1 MHFSEQFLDSLHQHT
16 ICYLS
21 IKSRIFQTKSVVLPV
36 ITKNMLSHTLYL
48 IATRRNKNCN
58 ITKLQHVHNKS
69 HYLTAINSSN
79 KFEVFGFWPV
89 VILDSFQFFFLEMH
103 WHDLVV
109 LWYIYIS
116 KVHTLGNSTI
126 KNINRLKAITPR
138 LVKEQQWY
146 WSSFDLWT
154 IRVQR
159 YTSDRISGLGIR
171 RLVAL
176 LLTHKNL
183 SQRCQ

>member
-1 MHFSEQFLDSLHQHT
+1 MT
-16 ICYLS
+16 
-21 IKSRIFQTKSVVLPV
+21 
-36 ITKNMLSHTLYL
+36 
-48 IATRRNKNCN
+48 
-58 ITKLQHVHNKS
+58 
-69 HYLTAINSSN
+69 
-79 KFEVFGFWPV
+79 W
-89 VILDSFQFFFLEMH
+89 
-103 WHDLVV
+103 
-109 LWYIYIS
+109 WYYGTYIS

-126 KNINRLKAITPR
+126 KNITQVTVKRLKAITPR

-176 LLTHKNL
+176 LLRDPQEFIPALPIKLICGDIEN
-183 SQRCQ
+183 